1 MRYLAPLWGALG
13 FVALWWIVAALKLVD
28 PVLLPSPQDSWRA
41 LLAGAAGGAP
51 EHGLLQNGGG
61 TPLVFWIG
69 HPVAAALGHV
79 PGASGRPGCVG
90 RVPVQFFPPSPR
102 LVSF

>member
-41 LLAGAAGGAP
+41 LLAGGAGRAV
-51 EHGLLQNGGG
+51 EHDFLQNGGSS
-61 TPLVFWIG
+61 P
-69 HPVAAALGHV
+69 PVVVIALAGLER
-79 PGASGRPGCVG
+79 PGSGRGG
-90 RVPVQFFPPSPR
+90 SRARVRAGPLRIEVIPVDVRRHP
-102 LVSF
+102 